1 LTLFL
6 LIENVARFL
15 FMSLPAR
22 TRLLLPGLCFVVM
35 TLAVLQ
41 TMVIPIVGTIGS
53 QLQVSAT
60 AAGWV
65 LTANLLAAVVAT
77 PVIGRLADLHGK
89 RPVLL
94 AVLLLVLVGSLVA
107 ALTHSLALLI
117 LGRVLQGVS
126 YALFPI
132 ALAVLRDEMAPRKL
146 VGSMAV
152 LSGTLGVGGGF
163 GLVLTGLLTADGADY
178 HRVFWLTVAFVA
190 LAVALAWFTVPKRP
204 RSAEGSVDWWGAVL
218 LAIALVLLFLA
229 LTQGRSWGWG
239 SATTLACVIVG
250 AVVLAGWWIFEN
262 RIKAPLVA
270 PRMLTHG
277 PLLATNIAT
286 LFVGIGMFVNFLAC
300 SYFVQTP
307 REAAGYGF
315 GANVLDASV
324 VYLLPGAVV
333 GIVAATLSGGFIRR
347 FGPRRVLIAGGI
359 VGILGFVFFVFFHAS
374 TWQVIAAS
382 SIINVFVSLAFAAI
396 PNLLMAEVSP
406 QETGVANSVN
416 SIVRT
421 VGTSIAS
428 AVLTTMLAMY
438 TIAETS
444 IPREIVYTA
453 AFAVGAAACTIV
465 TLSALAIRLTL
476 PTAAVT
482 ERVRRTEPSRLTGN
496 CVDHRG
502 SAQAKQHETAAQHT
516 LAEDY

>member
-1 LTLFL
+1 
-6 LIENVARFL
+6 
-15 FMSLPAR
+15 MSPHAR
-22 TRLLLPGLCFVVM
+22 TDKPSPGRLLLPGLCFVVM

-53 QLQVSAT
+53 QLQVSTT

-89 RPVLL
+89 RPVLI
-94 AVLLLVLVGSLVA
+94 AVLVLVLVGSLIA

-117 LGRVLQGVS
+117 AGRILQGVS

-132 ALAVLRDEMAPRKL
+132 SLAVLRDEMPPRKL
-146 VGSMAV
+146 VGAMAI

-190 LAVALAWFTVPKRP
+190 LAIVLAWFGIPRRP

-218 LAIALVLLFLA
+218 LAAALVLLFLA

-239 SATTLACVIVG
+239 SAATLACAIVG
-250 AVVLAGWWIFEN
+250 AVVLSVWWIFEN
-262 RIKAPLVA
+262 RTSAPLVA

-277 PLLATNIAT
+277 PLLATNVAT
-286 LFVGIGMFVNFLAC
+286 MFVGIGMFVNFLAC

-307 REAAGYGF
+307 RAVAGYGF
-315 GANVLDASV
+315 SADVLSASV

-333 GIVAATLSGGFIRR
+333 GVVAATMSGGLIRS
-347 FGPRRVLIAGGI
+347 FGPRRVLVTGGVI
-359 VGILGFVFFVFFHAS
+359 GVAGFVFFVFFHNS
-374 TWQVIAAS
+374 TWQVIFAS
-382 SIINVFVSLAFAAI
+382 AVINVFVSLAFAAI
-396 PNLLMAEVSP
+396 PNLLMAEVSAAD
-406 QETGVANSVN
+406 TGVANSVN

-428 AVLTTMLAMY
+428 AVLTTMLATY
-438 TIAETS
+438 TIAGTS
-444 IPREIVYTA
+444 VPREVVYTA
-453 AFAVGAAACTIV
+453 AFIVGALACTIV
-465 TLSALAIRLTL
+465 TLSALAIRVPPRKATVV
-476 PTAAVT
+476 ASSQ
-482 ERVRRTEPSRLTGN
+482 RTEASRLTGN
-496 CVDHRG
+496 CVDRRG
-502 SAQAKQHETAAQHT
+502 SAQAKHPETAGRCP
-516 LAEDY
+516 LAEDC